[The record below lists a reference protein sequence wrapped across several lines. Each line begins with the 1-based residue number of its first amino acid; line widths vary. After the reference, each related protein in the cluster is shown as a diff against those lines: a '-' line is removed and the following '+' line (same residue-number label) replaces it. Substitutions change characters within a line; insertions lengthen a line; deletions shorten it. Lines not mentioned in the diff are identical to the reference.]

1 MTLVSVSKRKPPDC
15 FYAAALCLHLLL
27 WISRSVSGEEQHQF
41 SVEGWLQR
49 YGYLPHTEPGMSVLR
64 SAKTMQSAIAA
75 MQRIYG
81 LNVTGTLD
89 ETTKD
94 DITLRWMQR
103 PRCGV
108 PDKIK
113 SATRSRRRRYAL
125 TGQKWQR
132 THITYSIKNI
142 TPKVGA
148 RETHDAIRRAFD
160 VWQGVT
166 PLRFEAV
173 PYSALETG
181 RRDVDI
187 TIIFASGFHGDSS
200 PFDGE
205 GGFLAHAYFP
215 GPGIGG
221 DTHFDSDEPW
231 TLGNP
236 NHDGNDLFLVAVHE
250 LGHAL
255 GLEHSNDPTAIM
267 APFYQY
273 MDTENFKLPQDDLQ
287 GIQKIYG
294 PPDKA
299 PQPTSPPPTVPP
311 PRFHP
316 PSDPRKHDRHAR
328 PHRPPQGSKP
338 SNPNSKPNICD
349 GGFNTL
355 AILRQELFVFKDQ
368 WFWRVRDNSVVPGYP
383 MPINH
388 FWQGLPPKIDA
399 VYENSEGKFVFFKG
413 NRFWVFKDRHL
424 QPSYPQDI
432 SLFGSGM
439 PTQSIETA
447 VWWEDAA
454 KTYFF
459 KGDRYWRY
467 NEDMRT
473 MDPGYP
479 KPITIW
485 KGIPDS
491 PQGAFV
497 DKANG
502 FTYFYKGKEYWKF
515 NNQMLRVEPGYPR
528 SILRDFMGCDGL
540 PADPDWGWNPPAAD
554 ERHCDNNDV
563 DVVIKLDSVGGTEKA
578 VAIAIPCILALCMMV
593 LLYTVFQ
600 FRRKSTQRH
609 ILYCKRSMQEWV

>member
-1 MTLVSVSKRKPPDC
+1 M
-15 FYAAALCLHLLL
+15 H
-27 WISRSVSGEEQHQF
+27 
-41 SVEGWLQR
+41 
-49 YGYLPHTEPGMSVLR
+49 
-64 SAKTMQSAIAA
+64 SAIAA
-75 MQRIYG
+75 MQRVYG

-89 ETTKD
+89 EKTME
-94 DITLRWMQR
+94 WMQK

-113 SATRSRRRRYAL
+113 SAARSRKRRYAL

-132 THITYSIKNI
+132 THITYSIKNV

-148 RETHDAIRRAFD
+148 RQTHDAIRRAFD

-173 PYSALETG
+173 PYIALETG

-221 DTHFDSDEPW
+221 DTHFDLDEPW

-273 MDTENFKLPQDDLQ
+273 MDTENFKLPHDDLQ

-294 PPDKA
+294 TDSEKKRKTTKLCWRSEGAKPY
-299 PQPTSPPPTVPP
+299 
-311 PRFHP
+311 
-316 PSDPRKHDRHAR
+316 DPNA
-328 PHRPPQGSKP
+328 
-338 SNPNSKPNICD
+338 KPNICD

-383 MPINH
+383 MQINL
-388 FWQGLPPKIDA
+388 FWKGLPPKIDA

-413 NRFWVFKDRHL
+413 NRYWVFKDTIL
-424 QPSYPQDI
+424 QPSFPQDI
-432 SLFGSGM
+432 SLFGIGM
-439 PTQSIETA
+439 PKQDIETA
-447 VWWEDAA
+447 VWWEDVA

-467 NEDMRT
+467 NEDTRM

-479 KPITIW
+479 KSISIW
-485 KGIPDS
+485 KGLPDS

-497 DKANG
+497 DKTNG

-515 NNQMLRVEPGYPR
+515 NNNLLRVEPGYPR
-528 SILRDFMGCDGL
+528 SILRDFMGCDGY
-540 PADPDWGWNPPAAD
+540 PADPNWDWSPPAAE
-554 ERHCDNNDV
+554 ERHYDNGDV
-563 DVVIKLDSVGGTEKA
+563 DVVIKLDSTGGTEKA
-578 VAIAIPCILALCMMV
+578 VAIAIPCVLALCMMV
-593 LLYTVFQ
+593 LLYTIFQ

>member
-1 MTLVSVSKRKPPDC
+1 MVLLALRSRRCLNSCCMGT
-15 FYAAALCLHLLL
+15 LCLQLLL
-27 WISRSVSGEEQHQF
+27 WILCAVNGEEQPF
-41 SVEGWLQR
+41 SVEAWLQR
-49 YGYLPHTEPGMSVLR
+49 YGYLPPADPRMSVLR
-64 SAKTMQSAIAA
+64 SARVMQSAIAA
-75 MQRIYG
+75 MQRHYG
-81 LNVTGTLD
+81 LNVTGGLD
-89 ETTKD
+89 SNTIE
-94 DITLRWMQR
+94 WMKK

-108 PDKIK
+108 PDQIGGASKFSVRK
-113 SATRSRRRRYAL
+113 RRYAL
-125 TGQKWQR
+125 TGQRWQHK
-132 THITYSIKNI
+132 HITYSIKNV

-148 RETHDAIRRAFD
+148 EETHDAIRRAFD
-160 VWQGVT
+160 VWQNVT

-173 PYSALETG
+173 PYSELERTKK
-181 RRDVDI
+181 DVDI

-273 MDTENFKLPQDDLQ
+273 MDTDNFKLPMDDLL

-294 PPDKA
+294 PPDKI
-299 PQPTSPPPTVPP
+299 PQPTKPLPTAPP
-311 PRFHP
+311 PRSHP
-316 PSDPRKHDRHAR
+316 PSDPRKPDRQT
-328 PHRPPQGSKP
+328 RPPRLPPGDRP
-338 SNPNSKPNICD
+338 SHPNSKPNICD

-355 AILRQELFVFKDQ
+355 AILRREMFVFKDH
-368 WFWRVRDNSVVPGYP
+368 WFWRVRDNSVMPGYP
-383 MPINH
+383 MLISV
-388 FWQGLPPKIDA
+388 FWRGLPPKIDA

-413 NRFWVFKDRHL
+413 KQFWVFKDTVL
-424 QPSYPQDI
+424 QPGYPKDI
-432 SLFGSGM
+432 TQFGHGM
-439 PTQSIETA
+439 PAQSIETA
-447 VWWEDAA
+447 VWWEDVA

-459 KGDRYWRY
+459 KEDRYWRY

-479 KPITIW
+479 KPITVW
-485 KGIPDS
+485 RGVPDS

-515 NNQMLRVEPGYPR
+515 NNQFLRVEPGYPR
-528 SILRDFMGCDGL
+528 SILKDFMGCDLTPIDPGRP
-540 PADPDWGWNPPAAD
+540 PADDGNS
-554 ERHCDNNDV
+554 
-563 DVVIKLDSVGGTEKA
+563 DVVIELDNEANTVK
-578 VAIAIPCILALCMMV
+578 AIAIVIPCVLALCLLV
-593 LLYTVFQ
+593 LVYTVVQ
-600 FRRKSTQRH
+600 FKRKGTPRH

>member
-1 MTLVSVSKRKPPDC
+1 MLVNCIYCWACVVHVNQLQHLILWT
-15 FYAAALCLHLLL
+15 FLILLL
-27 WISRSVSGEEQHQF
+27 NNFGIMLGYHSMSNIRTV
-41 SVEGWLQR
+41 WLQR
-49 YGYLPHTEPGMSVLR
+49 YGYLHQTQPYMAVLR
-64 SAKTMQSAIAA
+64 SAQTMHSAIAA
-75 MQRIYG
+75 MQHKYG
-81 LNVTGTLD
+81 LNITGTLD
-89 ETTKD
+89 KETID
-94 DITLRWMQR
+94 WMKK

-108 PDKIK
+108 PDLLGGI
-113 SATRSRRRRYAL
+113 SGSRRKKRYAL

-132 THITYSIKNI
+132 THITYSIKNV

-148 RETHDAIRRAFD
+148 RETHEAIRRAFD

-173 PYSALETG
+173 PYSALESG
-181 RRDVDI
+181 KRDVDI

-273 MDTENFKLPQDDLQ
+273 MDTDSFKLPHDDLQ

-294 PPDKA
+294 
-299 PQPTSPPPTVPP
+299 
-311 PRFHP
+311 
-316 PSDPRKHDRHAR
+316 HDRQGR
-328 PHRPPQGSKP
+328 PPRPPQKSKP
-338 SNPNSKPNICD
+338 AHPNSKPNICD

-383 MPINH
+383 MQISY
-388 FWQGLPPKIDA
+388 FWRGMPPKIDA

-413 NRFWVFKDRHL
+413 NRFWVFKDTTL
-424 QPSYPQDI
+424 QPTYPQDI
-432 SLFGSGM
+432 SLFGNGM

-447 VWWEDAA
+447 VWWEDVA

-479 KPITIW
+479 KPITVW

-497 DKANG
+497 DKEKG

-515 NNQMLRVEPGYPR
+515 NNQRLRVETGYPR
-528 SILRDFMGCDGL
+528 SILRDFMGCDKE
-540 PADPDWGWNPPAAD
+540 PPQY
-554 ERHCDNNDV
+554 DNDDV
-563 DVVIKLDSVGGTEKA
+563 DIVLKLESSGGAEKA
-578 VAIAIPCILALCMMV
+578 VAIAIPCVLALCMMV
-593 LLYTVFQ
+593 LLYTVFR
-600 FRRKSTQRH
+600 FKRKDTQRH

>member
-1 MTLVSVSKRKPPDC
+1 ASGFNYEKHVVMKMLRSRSHQEINSELNEALVLSRAITPRQAVAEPERLTGELPVGRAGNTAGTQQPSHSAEVRLIHFRKRVAIVVLKLLVEKISPAARAQAEDKLLAALTSVGGRIDAPLRAALRMLPSG
-15 FYAAALCLHLLL
+15 AALCEKSKRRRRVGREPILRRL
-27 WISRSVSGEEQHQF
+27 GT
-41 SVEGWLQR
+41 GWLQR
-49 YGYLPHTEPGMSVLR
+49 YGYLPRTEPGMSVLR
-64 SAKTMQSAIAA
+64 SAQTMRSAIAA
-75 MQRIYG
+75 MQRVYG

-89 ETTKD
+89 EKTKD
-94 DITLRWMQR
+94 WMQK

-108 PDKIK
+108 PDKFK
-113 SATRSRRRRYAL
+113 SASRSRTRRYAL
-125 TGQKWQR
+125 TGQRWQR
-132 THITYSIKNI
+132 THITYSIKNV

-273 MDTENFKLPQDDLQ
+273 MDTENFKLPHDDLQ

-294 PPDKA
+294 PPDRA
-299 PQPTSPPPTVPP
+299 PQPTRPPPTVPP

-328 PHRPPQGSKP
+328 PHRPPQGP
-338 SNPNSKPNICD
+338 SPPTPTPYPTSVMEALTPWPSSARSSLCSRTSGF
-349 GGFNTL
+349 GGYG
-355 AILRQELFVFKDQ
+355 I
-368 WFWRVRDNSVVPGYP
+368 
-383 MPINH
+383 
-388 FWQGLPPKIDA
+388 
-399 VYENSEGKFVFFKG
+399 
-413 NRFWVFKDRHL
+413 
-424 QPSYPQDI
+424 
-432 SLFGSGM
+432 
-439 PTQSIETA
+439 TQ
-447 VWWEDAA
+447 
-454 KTYFF
+454 
-459 KGDRYWRY
+459 
-467 NEDMRT
+467 
-473 MDPGYP
+473 
-479 KPITIW
+479 
-485 KGIPDS
+485 
-491 PQGAFV
+491 
-497 DKANG
+497 
-502 FTYFYKGKEYWKF
+502 
-515 NNQMLRVEPGYPR
+515 
-528 SILRDFMGCDGL
+528 
-540 PADPDWGWNPPAAD
+540 
-554 ERHCDNNDV
+554 
-563 DVVIKLDSVGGTEKA
+563 
-578 VAIAIPCILALCMMV
+578 
-593 LLYTVFQ
+593 
-600 FRRKSTQRH
+600 
-609 ILYCKRSMQEWV
+609 